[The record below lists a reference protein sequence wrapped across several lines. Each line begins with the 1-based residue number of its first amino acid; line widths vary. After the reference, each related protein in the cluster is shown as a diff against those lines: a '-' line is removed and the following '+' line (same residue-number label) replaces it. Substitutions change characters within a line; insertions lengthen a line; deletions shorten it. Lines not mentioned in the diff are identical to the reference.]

1 MGNRR
6 FGDGVKMLKAFC
18 KYHAVYSTGHF
29 NIQSNKELVVS
40 HMETKFREVV

>member
-29 NIQSNKELVVS
+29 NIQSNKELGGIT
-40 HMETKFREVV
+40 HGN